1 MGIFFHF
8 LFSKKHPMHENE
20 YQAINEDRCKKIYE
34 FVISMN
40 KSRFVRKGVNEVTR
54 CINKGTAKLVIM
66 AVDSEPPELT
76 YSLPIL
82 CEDKGIPFVHISS
95 KRSLGKACS
104 LERPVIA
111 CCIFI
116 PKDKEG
122 LRVEEKIKEL
132 LE

>member
-1 MGIFFHF
+1 
-8 LFSKKHPMHENE
+8 MHENE

-40 KSRFVRKGVNEVTR
+40 KSRFVRKGANEVTK

>member
-1 MGIFFHF
+1 MN
-8 LFSKKHPMHENE
+8 ENE
-20 YQAINEDRCKKIYE
+20 YQSINEDRCKKIYE

-40 KSRFVRKGVNEVTR
+40 KSQFIRKGVNEVTK